1 MWLTMF
7 ISHISAR
14 IFVKHWVAKTSFDYL
29 THYGGWLTIFTHFLK
44 SRTCEETFRLK
55 TGLYYCCSISS
66 SFSVAFCVSLI
77 MRAVM
82 YAVLICILFSN
93 GLYKCCLCRL
103 RFILLSLRESLL
115 STAALT
121 DTCESLIGFTDAG
134 WGGCCPT
141 SAVICCFYYFDV

>member
-82 YAVLICILFSN
+82 LLFSN
-93 GLYKCCLCRL
+93 GLYKCRLCRL
-103 RFILLSLRESLL
+103 RFILLPLMDRML

-134 WGGCCPT
+134 SRGCCPT
-141 SAVICCFYYFDV
+141 SAAVICCFYYFDV